1 MRIRERTL
9 FSRVR
14 SRTGGSDEDSNER
27 NARRLF
33 SPILIERFVA
43 SLGRFDGLMARC
55 LLVCKRVIC
64 CFLTSLYSGLT
75 LRLNINDNVKKV

>member
-1 MRIRERTL
+1 MRIRERTP

-14 SRTGGSDEDSNER
+14 SRTGGSDEDCNER

-33 SPILIERFVA
+33 PLILIERFVA

-55 LLVCKRVIC
+55 LLVCKGVIC
-64 CFLTSLYSGLT
+64 YLLTPLYSGLT
-75 LRLNINDNVKKV
+75 LRVNINDNVKKV